1 MIWFFV
7 GDMLEFSR
15 EAVAKLGGRDRSAYN
30 SNDLLPLALAHLVQT
45 IGEAARRVSDEFRRT
60 HPEIP
65 WTTIVGMRHRIVH
78 DYTHVDFETVWE
90 TVAIDLPTLISQ
102 LEPIVGEQS

>member
-1 MIWFFV
+1 
-7 GDMLEFSR
+7 
-15 EAVAKLGGRDRSAYN
+15 
-30 SNDLLPLALAHLVQT
+30 
-45 IGEAARRVSDEFRRT
+45 
-60 HPEIP
+60 
-65 WTTIVGMRHRIVH
+65 MRHRIVH